1 MIPINKKIILGVTGS
16 VSAYK
21 SAELI
26 RLLLKE
32 QFFVQVVMTKSAKE
46 FISPLTLQ
54 ALSGNPVLENLWDA
68 TEGNGMEHINLSRTS
83 QLILIAP
90 ASANF
95 IAKLANGIADDLL
108 SNICLARTCPLLAAP
123 AMNIE
128 MWQNPATQRNIKT
141 LKKDGGIVIGPE
153 YGEQA
158 CGEIG
163 LGRLINLESI
173 ILQVQKF
180 SSEQIF
186 KDKKILTIKVG
197 FDPTA
202 PDLHLGHTVILRKMR
217 QFQDLGHKVIFL
229 IGDFTGRIGDPSG
242 KNKTRPPL
250 TDNEIKENAQ
260 TYKDQVY
267 KVLDPQKTIVD
278 FNSRWGDSMSA
289 ADMIKL
295 AAQST
300 VARMI
305 ERDDFSKRYKN
316 NQPISIHEFLYPL
329 MQGYDS
335 VELEADIEL
344 GGTDQKFNL
353 LVGRD
358 LQRNSDMS
366 PQTIITLP
374 LLEGLDGVKK
384 MSKSEQNYIGIT
396 ESADEIFGKT
406 MSISD
411 EIMFKWFD
419 LLSLRPPSD
428 IDDLQK
434 SIDNGANPRDAKIE
448 LAYELAER
456 FTSTKDAE
464 EAKENF
470 FKKFAKNELPTNIEE
485 KEIPF
490 SGELALPNILKDL
503 GMVTSTSEALRLIKQ
518 GAVKIDQNKVESKD
532 FKIEQNKK
540 TLIQVGKKK
549 FIYLSLI

>member
-1 MIPINKKIILGVTGS
+1 MDYKKQLQII
-16 VSAYK
+16 K
-21 SAELI
+21 
-26 RLLLKE
+26 
-32 QFFVQVVMTKSAKE
+32 Q
-46 FISPLTLQ
+46 
-54 ALSGNPVLENLWDA
+54 
-68 TEGNGMEHINLSRTS
+68 
-83 QLILIAP
+83 
-90 ASANF
+90 
-95 IAKLANGIADDLL
+95 GIDEIIGEDDL
-108 SNICLARTCPLLAAP
+108 
-123 AMNIE
+123 
-128 MWQNPATQRNIKT
+128 
-141 LKKDGGIVIGPE
+141 
-153 YGEQA
+153 
-158 CGEIG
+158 
-163 LGRLINLESI
+163 
-173 ILQVQKF
+173 VQKL
-180 SSEQIF
+180 

-278 FNSRWGDSMSA
+278 FNSRWGDNMSA

>member
-1 MIPINKKIILGVTGS
+1 MDYKKQLQII
-16 VSAYK
+16 K
-21 SAELI
+21 
-26 RLLLKE
+26 
-32 QFFVQVVMTKSAKE
+32 Q
-46 FISPLTLQ
+46 
-54 ALSGNPVLENLWDA
+54 
-68 TEGNGMEHINLSRTS
+68 
-83 QLILIAP
+83 
-90 ASANF
+90 
-95 IAKLANGIADDLL
+95 GIDEIIGEDDL
-108 SNICLARTCPLLAAP
+108 
-123 AMNIE
+123 
-128 MWQNPATQRNIKT
+128 
-141 LKKDGGIVIGPE
+141 
-153 YGEQA
+153 
-158 CGEIG
+158 
-163 LGRLINLESI
+163 
-173 ILQVQKF
+173 VQKL
-180 SSEQIF
+180 

-260 TYKDQVY
+260 TYKEQVY

-278 FNSRWGDSMSA
+278 FNSRWGNSMSA

-428 IDDLQK
+428 IHDLKK

-532 FKIEQNKK
+532 FKLEQNKK

>member
-1 MIPINKKIILGVTGS
+1 MDYKKQLQII
-16 VSAYK
+16 K
-21 SAELI
+21 
-26 RLLLKE
+26 
-32 QFFVQVVMTKSAKE
+32 Q
-46 FISPLTLQ
+46 
-54 ALSGNPVLENLWDA
+54 
-68 TEGNGMEHINLSRTS
+68 
-83 QLILIAP
+83 
-90 ASANF
+90 
-95 IAKLANGIADDLL
+95 GIDEIIGEDDL
-108 SNICLARTCPLLAAP
+108 
-123 AMNIE
+123 
-128 MWQNPATQRNIKT
+128 
-141 LKKDGGIVIGPE
+141 
-153 YGEQA
+153 
-158 CGEIG
+158 
-163 LGRLINLESI
+163 
-173 ILQVQKF
+173 VQKL
-180 SSEQIF
+180 

-428 IDDLQK
+428 INDLK
-434 SIDNGANPRDAKIE
+434 KNIDNGANPRDAKIE